1 MKTYIKIGITLGD
14 PNGIGP
20 EIILKTFSDLQNIND
35 SIIVIYSPFE
45 IIDYY
50 LKFLDIK
57 MDYNILKSAEEA
69 KIGGVNLLPIDN
81 GIFKVSMGV
90 SNKASGAIA
99 FQSLSAAS
107 KDLIQNKIDC
117 IVTAPI
123 DKNTI
128 QNKGFNFNGHTEYF
142 TNLSKESNSLMLM
155 VKDKLKVGIVTNHVP
170 VNEVSKFLTT
180 DQIFEKI
187 ELMHQTLVRDF
198 NVPNP
203 KIALL
208 GLNPHSGDNGL
219 IGKEEIEIIIPTI
232 KKALKNNFNVSGPF
246 PADGF
251 FASSSH
257 KSFDGILGMYH
268 DQGLIPFKILS
279 QNEGVNFT
287 AGLSF
292 IRTSPDH
299 GTAYDIV
306 GKNKANF
313 SSFKTAVKTAKEIY
327 VNRKNIK

>member
-128 QNKGFNFNGHTEYF
+128 QNKDFNFNGHTEYF

-170 VNEVSKFLTT
+170 LNEVSKFLTT

>member
-57 MDYNILKSAEEA
+57 IDYNILKSAEEA

-128 QNKGFNFNGHTEYF
+128 QNKDFNFNGHTEYF
-142 TNLSKESNSLMLM
+142 THLSKESNSLMLM

-187 ELMHQTLVRDF
+187 ELMHQALVRDF

>member
-128 QNKGFNFNGHTEYF
+128 QNKDFNFNGHTEYF

>member
-1 MKTYIKIGITLGD
+1 MKTYIKIGITIGD

-128 QNKGFNFNGHTEYF
+128 QNKDFNFNGHTEYF

>member
-90 SNKASGAIA
+90 SNKTSGAIA

-128 QNKGFNFNGHTEYF
+128 QNKDFNFNGHTEYF

-155 VKDKLKVGIVTNHVP
+155 VKDKVKVGIVTNHVP

>member
-1 MKTYIKIGITLGD
+1 MKTFIKVGVTLGD
-14 PNGIGP
+14 PNGVGP
-20 EIILKTFSDLQNIND
+20 EIILKTFSVSQNVND
-35 SIIVIYSPFE
+35 SIIIIYSPIEVIEF
-45 IIDYY
+45 Y
-50 LKFLDIK
+50 LNILKIK
-57 MDYNILKSAEEA
+57 MNYNILKSSEYART
-69 KIGGVNLLPIDN
+69 GQVNLFPVDN
-81 GIFKVSMGV
+81 SNFCVRMGT
-90 SNKASGAIA
+90 SNKASGEIA
-99 FQSLSAAS
+99 FKSLSAAS

-128 QNKGFNFNGHTEYF
+128 QNNDFNFNGHTEYF
-142 TNLSKESNSLMLM
+142 THLSNENNSLMLM
-155 VKDKLKVGIVTNHVP
+155 VKDKLKVGIVTNHIP
-170 VNEVSKFLTT
+170 VNEVPKALTT
-180 DQIFEKI
+180 DQIFKKI

-198 NVPNP
+198 NIKNP

-208 GLNPHSGDNGL
+208 GLNPHTGDMGL

-251 FASSSH
+251 FASAKY
-257 KSFDGILGMYH
+257 KSYDGILGMYH

-292 IRTSPDH
+292 VRTSPDH
-299 GTAYDIV
+299 GTAYDIA
-306 GKNKANF
+306 GKNIAN
-313 SSFKTAVKTAKEIY
+313 SISFENAVKTAKEIY
-327 VNRKNIK
+327 LNRKLVK